1 MHVSC
6 VWFLSVVALRA
17 ANCHDPSVPSNQR
30 PAQPQPFHTLYI
42 KSDAAEHQ
50 LNMADKDRQSSASF
64 SQCAAGGVMARVVKL
79 CRERCQWCRCWDHFL
94 IWYFSLRVQTAWF
107 VLRMP
112 NLMTR
117 RLHICRSLFFQRHLH
132 SHSAPVSPPV
142 LDTCISG
149 PWELWGVRGGKVRG
163 TSHDQMCREKQHRVD
178 PMAGARGLQHLPL
191 VPARIY
197 ACMAGSPLR
206 CCVPSPLA
214 TVSLQS
220 RAHATVQIVLRTEVK
235 KKSAAHTF

>member
-1 MHVSC
+1 M
-6 VWFLSVVALRA
+6 
-17 ANCHDPSVPSNQR
+17 
-30 PAQPQPFHTLYI
+30 
-42 KSDAAEHQ
+42 
-50 LNMADKDRQSSASF
+50 
-64 SQCAAGGVMARVVKL
+64 
-79 CRERCQWCRCWDHFL
+79 
-94 IWYFSLRVQTAWF
+94 
-107 VLRMP
+107 
-112 NLMTR
+112 
-117 RLHICRSLFFQRHLH
+117 
-132 SHSAPVSPPV
+132 
-142 LDTCISG
+142 
-149 PWELWGVRGGKVRG
+149 RG

-206 CCVPSPLA
+206 CCVPSSLA